1 QSRTR
6 HTLFMTGP
14 DDTSV
19 RIARELLRIGAV
31 TFSPEDLFTW
41 ASGIQSPVYVDNRL
55 TIGYPDVRKSITDG
69 FVSLMESHRIE
80 VGAVVGT
87 ATAGIPHAAWL
98 ADRLDLPMAYVRGSA
113 KRHGHRHKV
122 EGFVEKDSSVVV
134 VEDLV
139 STGGSSLDVVDTLRD
154 AGARVIAVM
163 AIFTYGMKR
172 AVGAFRDADVTLHCL
187 TDFNTVLE
195 VALADGTLQAGDE
208 ATIREWHGRL
218 VTARPDAE

>member
-1 QSRTR
+1 
-6 HTLFMTGP
+6 
-14 DDTSV
+14 V

-31 TFSPEDLFTW
+31 AFSPEDLFTW

-69 FVSLMESHRIE
+69 FFSLMESHGIE
-80 VGAVVGT
+80 VEAIVGT

-113 KRHGHRHKV
+113 KRHGRRNKV
-122 EGFVEKDSSVVV
+122 EGFVKMDSPVVV

-139 STGGSSLDVVDTLRD
+139 STGGSSLDVVDTLRES
-154 AGARVIAVM
+154 GAHVIAVM

-172 AVGAFRDADVTLHCL
+172 AIAAFRDADVTLHCL
-187 TDFNTVLE
+187 TDFNSVLE
-195 VALADGTLQAGDE
+195 VALADGRLQAGDE
-208 ATIREWHGRL
+208 TTIRDWHDRL
-218 VTARPDAE
+218 VAARPNAE

>member
-1 QSRTR
+1 
-6 HTLFMTGP
+6 MTGP
-14 DDTSV
+14 DDSSV

-31 TFSPEDLFTW
+31 AFSPEDLFTW

-55 TIGYPDVRKSITDG
+55 TIGHTDVRRTITDG
-69 FVSLMESHRIE
+69 FVSLMKSHAIE
-80 VGAVVGT
+80 VEAIVGT

-98 ADRLDLPMAYVRGSA
+98 ASRLDLPMAYVRGSA
-113 KRHGHRHKV
+113 KRHGRRNKV
-122 EGFVEKDSSVVV
+122 EGFVKKDSPVVV

-163 AIFTYGMKR
+163 AIFTYGMER
-172 AVGAFRDADVTLHCL
+172 AVAAFRDADVTLHCL

-195 VALADGTLQAGDE
+195 VALADGRLQGGDE
-208 ATIREWHGRL
+208 AKIREWHGRL